1 MSVAFYAAIGH
12 QPSSP
17 DYPSGSTAVA
27 TRISAPPAPLLKSS
41 PNFRSSP
48 RLSMPHALK
57 LSASNRTATLGIAPA
72 LAQLGEVASVLG
84 VGLVAPEL
92 VTVAHHSASGM
103 PERLFSD
110 VAQRIGEALGTF
122 ENLEST
128 AHQAFALYYESAC
141 VLARWVDGF
150 WLVAIGT
157 EQVHPTVLM
166 VTLNTVT
173 TKLLGLA
180 RQGGG
185 ATVAFRATLSGPKE
199 SPAAVA
205 TTISAPPQAHDAVP
219 DHVLT
224 QLGQLFAK
232 PLGALGRL
240 AFQQRLKAG
249 KPTYATYRDFAQRL
263 GTSIEDAAEREAFLK
278 SALCLLGDV
287 LPAVAQAT
295 SSSSPLAPRVEAPP
309 PIHAPP
315 PPRPPIPARPA
326 PPAAPAP
333 LPSPALAA
341 PPVEPGPAPVKK
353 KRIIIYRG
361 QKKEVD
367 E

>member
-1 MSVAFYAAIGH
+1 
-12 QPSSP
+12 
-17 DYPSGSTAVA
+17 
-27 TRISAPPAPLLKSS
+27 
-41 PNFRSSP
+41 
-48 RLSMPHALK
+48 MPHALK

-72 LAQLGEVASVLG
+72 LAQLGEVANVLG

-110 VAQRIGEALGTF
+110 VAQRISEALGTF

-150 WLVAIGT
+150 WLIAIGT
-157 EQVHPTVLM
+157 EQVHPTVVM

-185 ATVAFRATLSGPKE
+185 ATIAFRATLSGPKE
-199 SPAAVA
+199 SPAAAA
-205 TTISAPPQAHDAVP
+205 TTISAPPQPHDAVP
-219 DHVLT
+219 DYLLS

-249 KPTYATYRDFAQRL
+249 KPTYATYQDFAQRL
-263 GTSIEDAAEREAFLK
+263 GANIEDASEREAFLK

-287 LPAVAQAT
+287 LPAVAQAAGP
-295 SSSSPLAPRVEAPP
+295 SSPFATRVEAAPP
-309 PIHAPP
+309 LHAPP
-315 PPRPPIPARPA
+315 PPRPPIPARPTA
-326 PPAAPAP
+326 PAAPAP
-333 LPSPALAA
+333 TRAPEVVASLAPHPFTA
-341 PPVEPGPAPVKK
+341 PPPEPSPAPVKK